1 MLHTLQNKHWQAG
14 ILPQTGASIAFGRM
28 RYSGALVDILRP
40 TDEEHYGNSSNCGS
54 FIMLPWANR
63 IRDGVLR
70 FGDESYQLRTTKDDG
85 TARHGDVRNRA
96 WQVLESSETHIR
108 CHFDSSTAD
117 DFNFPFALAAEAEY
131 RLEDADFAWELTLT
145 NADIR
150 PFPAGFGHHPY
161 FVHPAAN
168 MPLLQIPCD
177 KQWILNKAMAESE
190 PVPVTDRLDF
200 RQARPV
206 TSDTRLDD
214 LLTDCQQDE
223 PVKLIY
229 QQWQTTIEMHAD
241 SIFKQ
246 VILFTAPDG
255 TLAVE
260 PQTNAN
266 DGFNLYARG
275 IEEAGV
281 FVLQPAE
288 SITGTVKLRVKS
300 SVE

>member
-14 ILPQTGASIAFGRM
+14 VLPQTGASIAFGRM
-28 RYSGALVDILRP
+28 RYSGAWVDILRP
-40 TDEEHYGNSSNCGS
+40 TDEAQYDNSSNCGS

-70 FGDESYQLRTTKDDG
+70 FGDASYQLRTTKDDG

-96 WQVLESSETHIR
+96 WQVLESSATHIR
-108 CHFDSSTAD
+108 CRFESSAAAD
-117 DFNFPFALAAEAEY
+117 LNFPFALAAEAEY
-131 RLEDADFAWELTLT
+131 RLEDADFVWEVTLT
-145 NADIR
+145 NVDTR

-177 KQWILNKAMAESE
+177 KQWVLTNALADDKPI
-190 PVPVTDRLDF
+190 PVTNRLDF

-206 TSDTRLDD
+206 TSDTKLDD
-214 LLTDCQQDE
+214 LLTDCRQDE
-223 PVKLIY
+223 PIKLIY
-229 QQWQTTIEMHAD
+229 EQWQTTIEMHAD
-241 SIFKQ
+241 PIFKQ

-266 DGFNLYARG
+266 DGFNLYAKG
-275 IEEAGV
+275 IAEAGV
-281 FVLQPAE
+281 FVLQPGE

-300 SVE
+300 SVV